1 MYNCIN
7 VCTTYDYEKHR
18 LIYLSTYIHRSQ
30 MIHVWIKQ
38 GEGYINSNLLIH
50 RVKLPKMG

>member
-38 GEGYINSNLLIH
+38 GGGLNSNLLIH
-50 RVKLPKMG
+50 IVKLSKMV